1 MRDDPPRL
9 QADQILTGLRRH
21 PRIAFQKLV
30 AGEEQ
35 EARLRDS
42 LPPFVPFGDN
52 RYAGFL
58 PVLDW
63 DHRLPSKTVLLRV
76 YGYYSQAS
84 LSAGT
89 MELKTR
95 TARIEAQ
102 DKFPEFDITDYAGIS
117 ADEAYDGE
125 IDLELGALSRIRL
138 VSAWRRHI
146 EGSAAAAAVRAA
158 RSSPEFR
165 ELVAAS
171 RGRPDYLGDL
181 EAVSWTPPCESSF
194 DIWTI
199 DCWFLTHLDTQVG
212 KGRSFL
218 VDPASHNVV
227 GVREFVVRSG

>member
-1 MRDDPPRL
+1 MDDAPPVP
-9 QADQILTGLRRH
+9 QADQILNGLRRH
-21 PRIAFQKLV
+21 PRVAFQKLV
-30 AGEEQ
+30 GDDEQ
-35 EARLRDS
+35 AARLHDS
-42 LPPFVPFGDN
+42 LPAFVPFGDH

-63 DHRLPSKTVLLRV
+63 DHRLPSKAVFLRI
-76 YGYYSQAS
+76 YAYYTAAS
-84 LSAGT
+84 LAAGT
-89 MELKTR
+89 MEFKTR
-95 TARIEAQ
+95 TARIEEQ
-102 DKFPEFDITDYAGIS
+102 DKFPEFDIADFAGIS

-146 EGSAAAAAVRAA
+146 ERSSATAAVRAA
-158 RSSPEFR
+158 RNSPEFR

-181 EAVSWTPPCESSF
+181 EAVSWTPPCETSF

-218 VDPASHNVV
+218 VDPQSKHVV
-227 GVREFVVRSG
+227 GVREFVVRS